1 MVAFVERFA
10 MHQEWWLCAIVGVTA
25 FSSASAQSK
34 PCPALESKVSDT
46 RFKPGQVWT
55 YTTRPTESLSTL
67 TVLQVDRLEKVGIVV
82 HVRLDGLQMHNPRG
96 DVVDSAGHLPFTR
109 DAILTSAEHLI
120 RTEKEVPTLEGYER
134 WRHDCGGVYTI
145 SVRDAVD
152 VMEKT
157 LNAR

>member
-1 MVAFVERFA
+1 MTRLLQLWLSALLVVTPSTATFA
-10 MHQEWWLCAIVGVTA
+10 QK
-25 FSSASAQSK
+25 K
-34 PCPALESKVSDT
+34 PCPIVEAKVADA

-55 YTTRPTESLSTL
+55 YTTRPNEPSSTL
-67 TVLQVDRLEKVGIVV
+67 TILQVDHLEKIGIVV

-96 DVVDSAGHLPFTR
+96 EVVNSAGHLPFTR
-109 DAILTSAEHLI
+109 DAMLTSAEHLV
-120 RTEKEVPTLEGYER
+120 RTDKQIPTLEGYDR

-157 LNAR
+157 LNAP

>member
-1 MVAFVERFA
+1 VTPSTATFA
-10 MHQEWWLCAIVGVTA
+10 QK
-25 FSSASAQSK
+25 K
-34 PCPALESKVSDT
+34 PCPTVEAKVADA

-55 YTTRPTESLSTL
+55 YTTRPNEPSSTL
-67 TVLQVDRLEKVGIVV
+67 TIIQVDRLEKIGIVV

-96 DVVDSAGHLPFTR
+96 DVVNSAGHLPFTR
-109 DAILTSAEHLI
+109 DAMLTSAEHLV
-120 RTEKEVPTLEGYER
+120 RTDKQIPTLEGYDR

-157 LNAR
+157 LNAP